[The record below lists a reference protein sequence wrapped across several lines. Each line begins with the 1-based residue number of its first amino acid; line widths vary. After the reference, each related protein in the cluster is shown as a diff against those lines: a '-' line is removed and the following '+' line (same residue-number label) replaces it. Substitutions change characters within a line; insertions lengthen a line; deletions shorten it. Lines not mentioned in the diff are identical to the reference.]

1 MVKRILLSIVMLM
14 LIAYLGIAITAFNR
28 KPANQTCRDVELVIK
43 DTTYAGFITK
53 EEVKGILQHKG
64 IYPIGKKMERIST
77 KSLERE
83 LSKHPLID
91 EAECYKTP
99 SGKVCVEVTQRI
111 PILRIMSANG
121 ENYYLDNKGTVMPP
135 EAKCVAH
142 RAIVTGNVEK
152 SFAMKDLYK
161 FGVFLQN
168 NKFWDAQIEQIH
180 VLPDR
185 NIELVPRVGDH
196 LVYLGKLENFENKLA
211 RLKEFYQKG
220 PTEFIAAIE
229 LGSSKITGVAGRKN
243 SDGSMQILAYA
254 QEDSSTFIR
263 KGVIFNLDKT
273 AQSLT
278 SIINRLEGEL
288 KNSIAKVYVGIGGQS
303 LRTVR
308 NVVSRDLEEE
318 AIISEELVSAIGDEN
333 VAIPVVD
340 MDILDVAP
348 QEYKVGNNLQAN
360 PVGLVGSHI
369 EGRFLNIVARSSV
382 RKNLEHCF
390 QQAKIDI
397 ADQLIAPLVTAN
409 AVLTESERRSGCALI
424 DFGADT
430 TTISVYKNNILRFL
444 TVLPLGG
451 NSITRDITTLQM
463 EEEEAERLKKT
474 YGDAL
479 YEEDESEE
487 PATCKLEDE
496 SRTVELSK
504 LNNIIEA
511 RAEEIIANVWNQ
523 IQISGYEDKLL
534 AGIILTGG
542 AANLKNLEEML
553 RRRSKIEKM
562 RMAKLPRNTVH
573 APSNILK
580 KDGSQN
586 TLFGL
591 LFEGNQNCC
600 LIETAPQIPVTP
612 ATPRP
617 EPEIHKTVDMF
628 EDDQELKEQARLARL
643 KKEEEEKE
651 ARAAAKE
658 AERLR
663 KQKEKEEKERRK
675 REAGPSWIQRKIDSL
690 TKEIFSDDDM
700 K

>member
-1 MVKRILLSIVMLM
+1 M
-14 LIAYLGIAITAFNR
+14 AT
-28 KPANQTCRDVELVIK
+28 
-43 DTTYAGFITK
+43 
-53 EEVKGILQHKG
+53 
-64 IYPIGKKMERIST
+64 
-77 KSLERE
+77 
-83 LSKHPLID
+83 
-91 EAECYKTP
+91 
-99 SGKVCVEVTQRI
+99 
-111 PILRIMSANG
+111 
-121 ENYYLDNKGTVMPP
+121 
-135 EAKCVAH
+135 
-142 RAIVTGNVEK
+142 
-152 SFAMKDLYK
+152 
-161 FGVFLQN
+161 
-168 NKFWDAQIEQIH
+168 
-180 VLPDR
+180 
-185 NIELVPRVGDH
+185 
-196 LVYLGKLENFENKLA
+196 
-211 RLKEFYQKG
+211 
-220 PTEFIAAIE
+220 TEFIAAIE
-229 LGSSKITGVAGRKN
+229 LGSSKITGVAGKKN
-243 SDGSMQILAYA
+243 SDGSMQVLAYA

-333 VAIPVVD
+333 IAIPVVD

-369 EGRFLNIVARSSV
+369 EGRFLNIVARASV

-463 EEEEAERLKKT
+463 EEEEAERQKKA

-479 YEEDESEE
+479 YEEDPEQEE
-487 PATCKLEDE
+487 ATCKLDDDN
-496 SRTVELSK
+496 RIIKVAD

-511 RAEEIIANVWNQ
+511 RAEEIVANVWNQ
-523 IQISGYEDKLL
+523 IQLSSYEDKLL

-542 AANLKNLEEML
+542 AANLKNLDETL
-553 RRRSKIEKM
+553 RKRSKIEKI

-573 APSNILK
+573 ASNNILK

-600 LIETAPQIPVTP
+600 LTETAPQAAP
-612 ATPRP
+612 APSVSKP
-617 EPEIHKTVDMF
+617 EPEVHKTVDMF
-628 EDDQELKEQARLARL
+628 EDDQELKEQARIARL
-643 KKEEEEKE
+643 KKEEEERE
-651 ARAAAKE
+651 AKLAAKE
-658 AERLR
+658 AEKLR

>member
-1 MVKRILLSIVMLM
+1 M
-14 LIAYLGIAITAFNR
+14 AT
-28 KPANQTCRDVELVIK
+28 
-43 DTTYAGFITK
+43 
-53 EEVKGILQHKG
+53 
-64 IYPIGKKMERIST
+64 
-77 KSLERE
+77 
-83 LSKHPLID
+83 
-91 EAECYKTP
+91 
-99 SGKVCVEVTQRI
+99 
-111 PILRIMSANG
+111 
-121 ENYYLDNKGTVMPP
+121 
-135 EAKCVAH
+135 
-142 RAIVTGNVEK
+142 
-152 SFAMKDLYK
+152 
-161 FGVFLQN
+161 
-168 NKFWDAQIEQIH
+168 
-180 VLPDR
+180 
-185 NIELVPRVGDH
+185 
-196 LVYLGKLENFENKLA
+196 
-211 RLKEFYQKG
+211 
-220 PTEFIAAIE
+220 TEFIAAIE
-229 LGSSKITGVAGRKN
+229 LGSSKITGVAGKKN
-243 SDGSMQILAYA
+243 SDGSMQVLAYA

-333 VAIPVVD
+333 IAIPVVD

-369 EGRFLNIVARSSV
+369 EGRFLNIVARASV

-430 TTISVYKNNILRFL
+430 TTISVYKDNILRFL

-463 EEEEAERLKKT
+463 EEEEAERLKKA

-479 YEEDESEE
+479 YEEDPEQEE
-487 PATCKLEDE
+487 ATCKLDDDN
-496 SRTVELSK
+496 RIIKVAD

-511 RAEEIIANVWNQ
+511 RAEEIVANVWNQ
-523 IQISGYEDKLL
+523 IQLSSYEDKLL

-542 AANLKNLEEML
+542 AANLKNLDETL
-553 RRRSKIEKM
+553 RKRSKIEKI

-573 APSNILK
+573 ASNNILK

-600 LIETAPQIPVTP
+600 LTETAPQAAP
-612 ATPRP
+612 APSVSKP
-617 EPEIHKTVDMF
+617 EPEVHKTVDMF
-628 EDDQELKEQARLARL
+628 EDDQELKEQARIARL
-643 KKEEEEKE
+643 KKEEEERE
-651 ARAAAKE
+651 AKLAAKE
-658 AERLR
+658 AEKLR

>member
-1 MVKRILLSIVMLM
+1 M
-14 LIAYLGIAITAFNR
+14 AT
-28 KPANQTCRDVELVIK
+28 
-43 DTTYAGFITK
+43 
-53 EEVKGILQHKG
+53 
-64 IYPIGKKMERIST
+64 
-77 KSLERE
+77 
-83 LSKHPLID
+83 
-91 EAECYKTP
+91 
-99 SGKVCVEVTQRI
+99 
-111 PILRIMSANG
+111 
-121 ENYYLDNKGTVMPP
+121 
-135 EAKCVAH
+135 
-142 RAIVTGNVEK
+142 
-152 SFAMKDLYK
+152 
-161 FGVFLQN
+161 
-168 NKFWDAQIEQIH
+168 
-180 VLPDR
+180 
-185 NIELVPRVGDH
+185 
-196 LVYLGKLENFENKLA
+196 
-211 RLKEFYQKG
+211 
-220 PTEFIAAIE
+220 TEFIAAIE

-243 SDGSMQILAYA
+243 SDGSMQVLAYA

-333 VAIPVVD
+333 IAIPVVD

-369 EGRFLNIVARSSV
+369 EGRFLNIVARASV

-463 EEEEAERLKKT
+463 EEEEAERLKKA

-479 YEEDESEE
+479 YEEDPEQEE
-487 PATCKLEDE
+487 ATCKLDDDN
-496 SRTVELSK
+496 RIIKVAD

-511 RAEEIIANVWNQ
+511 RAEEIVANVWNQ
-523 IQISGYEDKLL
+523 IQLSSYEDKLL

-542 AANLKNLEEML
+542 AANLKNLDETL
-553 RRRSKIEKM
+553 RKRSKIEKI

-573 APSNILK
+573 ASNNILK

-600 LIETAPQIPVTP
+600 LTETAPQAAP
-612 ATPRP
+612 APSVSKP
-617 EPEIHKTVDMF
+617 EPEVHRTADMF

-643 KKEEEEKE
+643 KKEEEERE
-651 ARAAAKE
+651 AKLAAKE
-658 AERLR
+658 AEKLR

>member
-1 MVKRILLSIVMLM
+1 M
-14 LIAYLGIAITAFNR
+14 AT
-28 KPANQTCRDVELVIK
+28 
-43 DTTYAGFITK
+43 
-53 EEVKGILQHKG
+53 
-64 IYPIGKKMERIST
+64 
-77 KSLERE
+77 
-83 LSKHPLID
+83 
-91 EAECYKTP
+91 
-99 SGKVCVEVTQRI
+99 
-111 PILRIMSANG
+111 
-121 ENYYLDNKGTVMPP
+121 
-135 EAKCVAH
+135 
-142 RAIVTGNVEK
+142 
-152 SFAMKDLYK
+152 
-161 FGVFLQN
+161 
-168 NKFWDAQIEQIH
+168 
-180 VLPDR
+180 
-185 NIELVPRVGDH
+185 
-196 LVYLGKLENFENKLA
+196 
-211 RLKEFYQKG
+211 
-220 PTEFIAAIE
+220 TEFIAAIE
-229 LGSSKITGVAGRKN
+229 LGSSKITGVAGKKN
-243 SDGSMQILAYA
+243 SDGSMQVLAYA

-278 SIINRLEGEL
+278 SIINRLEGEM

-333 VAIPVVD
+333 IAIPVVD

-369 EGRFLNIVARSSV
+369 EGRFLNIVARASV

-463 EEEEAERLKKT
+463 EEEEAERLKKA

-479 YEEDESEE
+479 YEEDPEQEE
-487 PATCKLEDE
+487 ATCKLDDDN
-496 SRTVELSK
+496 RIIKVAD

-511 RAEEIIANVWNQ
+511 RAEEIVANVWNQ
-523 IQISGYEDKLL
+523 IQLSSYEDKLL

-542 AANLKNLEEML
+542 AANLKNLDETL
-553 RRRSKIEKM
+553 RKRSKIEKI

-573 APSNILK
+573 ASNNILK

-600 LIETAPQIPVTP
+600 LTETAPQAAP
-612 ATPRP
+612 APSVSKP
-617 EPEIHKTVDMF
+617 EPEVHKTVDMF
-628 EDDQELKEQARLARL
+628 EDDQELKEQARIARL
-643 KKEEEEKE
+643 KKEEEERE
-651 ARAAAKE
+651 AKLAAKE
-658 AERLR
+658 AEKLR

>member
-1 MVKRILLSIVMLM
+1 M
-14 LIAYLGIAITAFNR
+14 AT
-28 KPANQTCRDVELVIK
+28 
-43 DTTYAGFITK
+43 
-53 EEVKGILQHKG
+53 
-64 IYPIGKKMERIST
+64 
-77 KSLERE
+77 
-83 LSKHPLID
+83 
-91 EAECYKTP
+91 
-99 SGKVCVEVTQRI
+99 
-111 PILRIMSANG
+111 
-121 ENYYLDNKGTVMPP
+121 
-135 EAKCVAH
+135 
-142 RAIVTGNVEK
+142 
-152 SFAMKDLYK
+152 
-161 FGVFLQN
+161 
-168 NKFWDAQIEQIH
+168 
-180 VLPDR
+180 
-185 NIELVPRVGDH
+185 
-196 LVYLGKLENFENKLA
+196 
-211 RLKEFYQKG
+211 
-220 PTEFIAAIE
+220 TEFIAAIE
-229 LGSSKITGVAGRKN
+229 LGSSKITGVAGKKN
-243 SDGSMQILAYA
+243 SDGSMQVLAYA

-333 VAIPVVD
+333 IAIPVVD

-369 EGRFLNIVARSSV
+369 EGRFLNIVARASV

-463 EEEEAERLKKT
+463 EEEEAERLKKA

-479 YEEDESEE
+479 YEEDPEQEE
-487 PATCKLEDE
+487 ATCKLDDDN
-496 SRTVELSK
+496 RIIKVAD

-511 RAEEIIANVWNQ
+511 RAEEIVANVWNQ
-523 IQISGYEDKLL
+523 IQLSSYEDKLL

-542 AANLKNLEEML
+542 AANLKNLDETL
-553 RRRSKIEKM
+553 RKRSKIEKI
-562 RMAKLPRNTVH
+562 RIAKLPRNTVH
-573 APSNILK
+573 APNNILK

-600 LIETAPQIPVTP
+600 LTETAPQAAP
-612 ATPRP
+612 APSVSKP
-617 EPEIHKTVDMF
+617 EPEVHKTVDMF
-628 EDDQELKEQARLARL
+628 EDDQELKEQARIARL
-643 KKEEEEKE
+643 KKEEEERE
-651 ARAAAKE
+651 AKLAA
-658 AERLR
+658 
-663 KQKEKEEKERRK
+663 KEKEEKERRK

>member
-1 MVKRILLSIVMLM
+1 M
-14 LIAYLGIAITAFNR
+14 AT
-28 KPANQTCRDVELVIK
+28 
-43 DTTYAGFITK
+43 
-53 EEVKGILQHKG
+53 
-64 IYPIGKKMERIST
+64 
-77 KSLERE
+77 
-83 LSKHPLID
+83 
-91 EAECYKTP
+91 
-99 SGKVCVEVTQRI
+99 
-111 PILRIMSANG
+111 
-121 ENYYLDNKGTVMPP
+121 
-135 EAKCVAH
+135 
-142 RAIVTGNVEK
+142 
-152 SFAMKDLYK
+152 
-161 FGVFLQN
+161 
-168 NKFWDAQIEQIH
+168 
-180 VLPDR
+180 
-185 NIELVPRVGDH
+185 
-196 LVYLGKLENFENKLA
+196 
-211 RLKEFYQKG
+211 
-220 PTEFIAAIE
+220 TEFIADIE
-229 LGSSKITGVAGRKN
+229 LGSSMITGVAGRKN
-243 SDGSMQILAYA
+243 SDGSMQVLAYA

-308 NVVSRDLEEE
+308 NVVSRDLEDE

-333 VAIPVVD
+333 IAIPVVD

-369 EGRFLNIVARSSV
+369 EGRFLNIVARASV

-424 DFGADT
+424 DLGADT

-463 EEEEAERLKKT
+463 EEEEAERLKKA

-479 YEEDESEE
+479 YEEDPEQEE
-487 PATCKLEDE
+487 ATCKLDDD
-496 SRTVELSK
+496 SRTIKVAD

-523 IQISGYEDKLL
+523 VQLSGFDDKLL

-542 AANLKNLEEML
+542 AANLKNIEEML
-553 RRRSKIEKM
+553 RKRSKVEKI

-600 LIETAPQIPVTP
+600 LTETAPQPTP
-612 ATPRP
+612 TPMTSRP
-617 EPEIHKTVDMF
+617 EPAEVHKTADIF
-628 EDDQELKEQARLARL
+628 EDDQELKEQARIARL
-643 KKEEEEKE
+643 KKEEEERE
-651 ARAAAKE
+651 AKIAAKE
-658 AERLR
+658 AEKLR

>member
-1 MVKRILLSIVMLM
+1 M
-14 LIAYLGIAITAFNR
+14 AT
-28 KPANQTCRDVELVIK
+28 
-43 DTTYAGFITK
+43 
-53 EEVKGILQHKG
+53 
-64 IYPIGKKMERIST
+64 
-77 KSLERE
+77 
-83 LSKHPLID
+83 
-91 EAECYKTP
+91 
-99 SGKVCVEVTQRI
+99 
-111 PILRIMSANG
+111 
-121 ENYYLDNKGTVMPP
+121 
-135 EAKCVAH
+135 
-142 RAIVTGNVEK
+142 
-152 SFAMKDLYK
+152 
-161 FGVFLQN
+161 
-168 NKFWDAQIEQIH
+168 
-180 VLPDR
+180 
-185 NIELVPRVGDH
+185 
-196 LVYLGKLENFENKLA
+196 
-211 RLKEFYQKG
+211 
-220 PTEFIAAIE
+220 TEFIAAIE
-229 LGSSKITGVAGRKN
+229 LGSSKITGVAGKKN
-243 SDGSMQILAYA
+243 SDGSMQVLAYA

-333 VAIPVVD
+333 IAIPVVD

-369 EGRFLNIVARSSV
+369 EGRFLNIVARASV

-451 NSITRDITTLQM
+451 NSITHDITTLQM
-463 EEEEAERLKKT
+463 EEEEAERLKKA

-479 YEEDESEE
+479 YEEDPEQEE
-487 PATCKLEDE
+487 ATCKLDDDN
-496 SRTVELSK
+496 RIIKVAD

-511 RAEEIIANVWNQ
+511 RAEEIVANVWNQ
-523 IQISGYEDKLL
+523 IQLSSYEDKLL

-542 AANLKNLEEML
+542 AANLKNLDETL
-553 RRRSKIEKM
+553 RKRSKIEKI

-573 APSNILK
+573 APNNILK

-600 LIETAPQIPVTP
+600 LTETAPQAAP
-612 ATPRP
+612 APSVSKP
-617 EPEIHKTVDMF
+617 EPEVHKTVDMF
-628 EDDQELKEQARLARL
+628 EDDQELKEQARIARL
-643 KKEEEEKE
+643 KKEEEERE
-651 ARAAAKE
+651 AKLAAKE
-658 AERLR
+658 AEKTSQAKGKGRER
-663 KQKEKEEKERRK
+663 KTEKRSRSELDSTQDRFVDERNLFR
-675 REAGPSWIQRKIDSL
+675 RRYEVTFSSL
-690 TKEIFSDDDM
+690 LINS
-700 K
+700 